1 MGWHRVHGVGADSI
15 DLKDG
20 LRTGIPPAMILSLC
34 ILGSSHTAK
43 RHCHTLLALYDVPGV
58 RLKIYGSAWDH
69 FSLQDKDYARL
80 AACCWQGRLPS
91 GSIAR
96 LYANATVILGTTDS
110 SQRRLGMV
118 NNRVFE
124 ALACSGGQ
132 FVAVEERGVDFF
144 SELVRCN
151 KIAWCRNLR
160 DD

>member
-1 MGWHRVHGVGADSI
+1 MALMASRRWRRGLLDRPQRWSPHRHPSSNDTVVVY
-15 DLKDG
+15 
-20 LRTGIPPAMILSLC
+20 
-34 ILGSSHTAK
+34 LGQPSYSKALLAK
-43 RHCHTLLALYDVPGV
+43 TLLALYDVPGV

-132 FVAVEERGVDFF
+132 FVAVEERGVDF
-144 SELVRCN
+144 S
-151 KIAWCRNLR
+151 
-160 DD
+160 